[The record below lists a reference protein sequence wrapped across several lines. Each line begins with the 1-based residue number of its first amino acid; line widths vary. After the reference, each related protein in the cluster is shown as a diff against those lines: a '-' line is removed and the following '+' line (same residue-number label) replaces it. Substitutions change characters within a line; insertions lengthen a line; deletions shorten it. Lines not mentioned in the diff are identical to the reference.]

1 MPEKIFSVSEINA
14 EVRHLLEQSYIAV
27 KGELAEVKMS
37 PTWSFAYFVVK
48 DEKAELP
55 CVMPRRQLEEMGVQD
70 GQLVVARGRLSLYE
84 RRGRFQLRVDA
95 IEEAGRGTLQ
105 ARIEKLKKQLE
116 LEGLFA
122 AERKRELPS
131 YPQRIVV
138 ISSQDG
144 AAYKDFFKIAQE
156 RFPALTIILADVH
169 VQGEQ
174 AAPEIV
180 TAFTQCEELHRRAPI
195 DAIVLTR
202 GGGSL
207 EDLMSFNDEGVARAI
222 AGAPVPV
229 ISAVGHERDI
239 TIADLVADVR
249 ASTPSNAAELAV
261 PDAAEVLRHVLHA
274 SDRANNNLQQRVS
287 AARERLRLLLARALF
302 SDETQLLRQKMLRL
316 SEARMGLQSIR
327 GKLSVLP
334 ERLAQL
340 EKRLRE
346 SARTLTRQSKEKL
359 DALNG
364 KLSALNPTAVLA
376 RGYSIVTTSQG
387 RLIRTTRDTAP
398 GNDVEVRLHEGRLSA
413 KVNATY
419 NDSDA

>member
-1 MPEKIFSVSEINA
+1 MSEKIFSVSEINA
-14 EVRHLLEQSYIAV
+14 EVRRMLEQSYIAV
-27 KGELAEVKMS
+27 KGELAEIKIS
-37 PTWSFAYFVVK
+37 PSWAFAYFVVK

-55 CVMPRRQLEEMGVQD
+55 CVMPRRQLEDLGLQD
-70 GQLVVARGRLSLYE
+70 GQLVVARGALSLYE
-84 RRGRFQLRVDA
+84 RRGRFQLRVDS
-95 IEEAGRGTLQ
+95 IEEAGLGTLQ
-105 ARIEKLKKQLE
+105 ARIEKLKKKLE
-116 LEGLFA
+116 LEGLFSP
-122 AERKRELPS
+122 EHKRELPA

-156 RFPALTIILADVH
+156 RFPALAIILADVH

-174 AAPEIV
+174 APAEIV
-180 TAFTQCEELHRRAPI
+180 DAFEKCKELHDRAPI

-222 AGAPVPV
+222 AEAPVPV

-239 TIADLVADVR
+239 TIADLVEDIR

-261 PDAAEVLRHVLHA
+261 PDAAEVLLHVLHA

-287 AARERLRLLLARALF
+287 AAHERLRLLLARALF
-302 SDETQLLRQKMLRL
+302 TDESQLLRQKMQRVT
-316 SEARMGLQSIR
+316 EARMGLQSIR

-334 ERLAQL
+334 ERLTQL

-346 SARTLTRQSKEKL
+346 TGRILTRRQKEKL
-359 DALNG
+359 EALSG
-364 KLSALNPTAVLA
+364 KLSALNPTAILA
-376 RGYSIVTTSQG
+376 RGYSIVTASDG
-387 RLIRTTRDTAP
+387 ALIRTSQDAHI
-398 GNDVEVRLHEGRLSA
+398 GQKVDVRLHEGHLSA
-413 KVNATY
+413 KVVDTHK
-419 NDSDA
+419 DSDA